1 MGEKGC
7 VSLEGKKVILVPYM
21 EAHVP
26 KYHEW
31 MKDPSLLQATG
42 SEPLTLQQEYTMQLS
57 WSQDPNSSVF
67 SPTQTL
73 SIYCNTTIMI
83 YGRSVFFAEE
93 TFIVL
98 DKDLVVGDFS
108 HGEPHPEAM
117 VGDVNIFMNDLD
129 DPHVAEI
136 EIMIA
141 EPKSRRK
148 GLAKESVLMMM
159 TFAIEKLG
167 INIFRVKIGES
178 NGASLDLFQK
188 LGFVQTSYSSIFKEA
203 MSLQSQQTQSHH
215 VGLAYQCSL
224 VQKLPCPQG

>member
-98 DKDLVVGDFS
+98 DKDLVC
-108 HGEPHPEAM
+108 
-117 VGDVNIFMNDLD
+117 I
-129 DPHVAEI
+129 
-136 EIMIA
+136 
-141 EPKSRRK
+141 
-148 GLAKESVLMMM
+148 
-159 TFAIEKLG
+159 
-167 INIFRVKIGES
+167 
-178 NGASLDLFQK
+178 
-188 LGFVQTSYSSIFKEA
+188 
-203 MSLQSQQTQSHH
+203 
-215 VGLAYQCSL
+215 CSL
-224 VQKLPCPQG
+224 FMRKLVIFLLFRTWFIFHLFHKGPR

>member
-1 MGEKGC
+1 MGERRNGKGS
-7 VSLEGKKVILVPYM
+7 VSLEGEKVILVPYM

-31 MKDPSLLQATG
+31 MKDPSLLQATA
-42 SEPLTLQQEYTMQLS
+42 SEPLTLQQEYHMQLS
-57 WSQDPNSSVF
+57 WSQDPNK
-67 SPTQTL
+67 
-73 SIYCNTTIMI
+73 
-83 YGRSVFFAEE
+83 E

-98 DKDLVVGDFS
+98 DKDLVLGDFS
-108 HGEPHPEAM
+108 HGEPHLEAM

-129 DPHVAEI
+129 NPHVAEV

-159 TFAIEKLG
+159 TFAIKKLG
-167 INIFRVKIGES
+167 ITSFQVKIGDS

-188 LGFVQTSYSSIFKEA
+188 LGFVETSYSSIFKEV
-203 MSLQSQQTQSHH
+203 SVFKFQ
-215 VGLAYQCSL
+215 
-224 VQKLPCPQG
+224 

>member
-57 WSQDPNSSVF
+57 WSQDPNK
-67 SPTQTL
+67 
-73 SIYCNTTIMI
+73 
-83 YGRSVFFAEE
+83 E

-188 LGFVQTSYSSIFKEA
+188 LGFVQTSYSSIFKEVTLELQITQPKKEA
-203 MSLQSQQTQSHH
+203 ML
-215 VGLAYQCSL
+215 GLIGT
-224 VQKLPCPQG
+224 VIKHT

>member
-57 WSQDPNSSVF
+57 WSQDPNK
-67 SPTQTL
+67 
-73 SIYCNTTIMI
+73 
-83 YGRSVFFAEE
+83 E

-188 LGFVQTSYSSIFKEA
+188 LGFVQTSYSSIFKEVSA
-203 MSLQSQQTQSHH
+203 FKFQWI
-215 VGLAYQCSL
+215 
-224 VQKLPCPQG
+224 P

>member
-57 WSQDPNSSVF
+57 WSQDPNK
-67 SPTQTL
+67 
-73 SIYCNTTIMI
+73 
-83 YGRSVFFAEE
+83 E

-188 LGFVQTSYSSIFKEA
+188 LGFVQTSYSSIFKE
-203 MSLQSQQTQSHH
+203 TF
-215 VGLAYQCSL
+215 
-224 VQKLPCPQG
+224 